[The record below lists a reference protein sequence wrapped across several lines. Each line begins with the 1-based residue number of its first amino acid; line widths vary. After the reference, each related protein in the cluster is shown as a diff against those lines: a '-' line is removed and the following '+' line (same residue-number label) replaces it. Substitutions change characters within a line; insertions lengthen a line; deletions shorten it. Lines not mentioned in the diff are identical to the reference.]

1 MCMYGGMIVN
11 DSNGSFYVNYIIFL
25 RCTLLK
31 THPNN
36 EFTMLIDI
44 LKHAEIKLCITSLVI
59 IVIMNLV
66 SILSRN
72 VTHLCYL

>member
-11 DSNGSFYVNYIIFL
+11 DSNRLFYVNNIIFL

-36 EFTMLIDI
+36 KFSMLINI
-44 LKHAEIKLCITSLVI
+44 PKHAEIKLCITSLVI
-59 IVIMNLV
+59 IVI
-66 SILSRN
+66 ID
-72 VTHLCYL
+72 